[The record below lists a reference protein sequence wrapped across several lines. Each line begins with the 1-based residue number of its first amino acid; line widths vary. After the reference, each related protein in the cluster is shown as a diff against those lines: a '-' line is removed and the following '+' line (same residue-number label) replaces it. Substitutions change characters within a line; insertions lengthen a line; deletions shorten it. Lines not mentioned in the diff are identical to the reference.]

1 MTDEKNKVENT
12 FSKKIGKTNYKV
24 TVHFIGVSVSVE
36 KMFTAYEIG
45 TLILKIAEYFDI
57 STFGYNVMKL

>member
-1 MTDEKNKVENT
+1 MRKNKAENT

-24 TVHFIGVSVSVE
+24 KVHFIGVSVSVE
-36 KMFTAYEIG
+36 KMFTVYEIG

-57 STFGYNVMKL
+57 STFGYNVMNL

>member
-1 MTDEKNKVENT
+1 
-12 FSKKIGKTNYKV
+12 
-24 TVHFIGVSVSVE
+24 
-36 KMFTAYEIG
+36 MFTAYEIG